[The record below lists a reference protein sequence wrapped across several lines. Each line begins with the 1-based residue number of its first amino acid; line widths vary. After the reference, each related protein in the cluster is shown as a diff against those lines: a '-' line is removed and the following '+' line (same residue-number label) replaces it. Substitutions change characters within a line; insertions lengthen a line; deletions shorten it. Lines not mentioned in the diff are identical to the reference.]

1 MAMQVPLADV
11 HGAGRAMLRR
21 IAQDVETR
29 RRARLA
35 GAAGNGDVVTAQD
48 PAL

>member
-1 MAMQVPLADV
+1 MQVPLADV

-21 IAQDVETR
+21 IAAQDVETR